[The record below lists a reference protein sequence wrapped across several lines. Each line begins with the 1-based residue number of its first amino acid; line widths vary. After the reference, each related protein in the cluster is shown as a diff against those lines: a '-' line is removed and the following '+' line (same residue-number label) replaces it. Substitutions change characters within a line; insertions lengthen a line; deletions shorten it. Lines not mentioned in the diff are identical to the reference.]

1 MLIIF
6 LRKRKKNY
14 LDNGGINMKKS
25 TVLSLATA
33 GAIVATSLGT
43 FAAWDTT
50 NATNTGTLKLGSP
63 VNISSAA
70 TTYNDAERTL
80 GQDPSYSANVT
91 FKVDDADH
99 LVKELDVTKI
109 AVYEKDDTT
118 KQTPVT
124 DKFTITVAG
133 AAGNSDVTTSGA
145 TLTDTSVGET
155 NDYTVT
161 LTPTAAELGGKEYVV
176 DVEASIK

>member
-43 FAAWDTT
+43 FAAWDSL
-50 NATNTGTLKLGSP
+50 NATSTGTLQVGNP
-63 VNISSAA
+63 VTISAA
-70 TTYNDAERTL
+70 AATYDETHIL
-80 GQDPSYSANVT
+80 GQDPVYTSEVT
-91 FKVDDADH
+91 FNVDKAGQT
-99 LVKELDVTKI
+99 VSELDVTNI
-109 AVYEKDDTT
+109 AVYASDDEQ
-118 KQTPVT
+118 KATPMT
-124 DKFTITVAG
+124 DSFTITIAG
-133 AAGNSDVTTSGA
+133 AAGDTGAVPSGP
-145 TLTDTSVGET
+145 TMKDTSVEDKNT
-155 NDYTVT
+155 YTVT
-161 LTPTAAELGGKEYVV
+161 LTPKDTSLQGKEFVV